1 MSIIQICFQVY
12 VKSSEIFILIT
23 PGPAW
28 PFIIHWSVLG
38 PAHKWQ
44 ADVVSTPSRT
54 PTHSGIW
61 SLTGLPSGFRHVPTL
76 IVVHDVILLPPLT
89 HIIIHISFSTI
100 IHKRVLLSLYPEII
114 YMSYHYKTRVLTPAK
129 HQHRSPQRGIG
140 WHENYIISSIKM
152 ILLFTSYHMIE
163 ILRSSSSLDPT

>member
-1 MSIIQICFQVY
+1 MRSIQICLEVIA
-12 VKSSEIFILIT
+12 KSSEIFILIT

-54 PTHSGIW
+54 PTHSGIR

-76 IVVHDVILLPPLT
+76 IVVHDVILLPPP
-89 HIIIHISFSTI
+89 
-100 IHKRVLLSLYPEII
+100 LSL
-114 YMSYHYKTRVLTPAK
+114 
-129 HQHRSPQRGIG
+129 
-140 WHENYIISSIKM
+140 ISSST
-152 ILLFTSYHMIE
+152 LALALSSTNGYSSVS
-163 ILRSSSSLDPT
+163 ILRSYICHTTIKPGYLLRQNINIGHPNEA